1 MLRPS
6 FNDVMEFYP
15 VTRRAWKR
23 ALLIREKEME
33 EIKSRVEKI

>member
-1 MLRPS
+1 
-6 FNDVMEFYP
+6 MEFYP

-23 ALLIREKEME
+23 ALLIREKEMD

>member
-1 MLRPS
+1 
-6 FNDVMEFYP
+6 MEFYP

-33 EIKSRVEKI
+33 EIKSRVENI

>member
-1 MLRPS
+1 
-6 FNDVMEFYP
+6 MEFYP